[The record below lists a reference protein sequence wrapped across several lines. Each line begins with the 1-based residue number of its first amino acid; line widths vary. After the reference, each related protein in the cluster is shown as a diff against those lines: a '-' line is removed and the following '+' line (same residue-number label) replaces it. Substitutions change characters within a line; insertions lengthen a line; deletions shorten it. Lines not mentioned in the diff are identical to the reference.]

1 MTMIPRSTLQ
11 REINELKEMS
21 SRGLFKKLLESEVDK
36 GTITQCF
43 KRIDEATKTVLV
55 CINIPIRFQIYSS
68 VASSLISPGA
78 WRGRCT
84 R

>member
-1 MTMIPRSTLQ
+1 MTVIPRSTLQ
-11 REINELKEMS
+11 KEINELKEMS

-36 GTITQCF
+36 GTIAQCF

-55 CINIPIRFQIYSS
+55 RIYIPIRFHLYSS
-68 VASSLISPGA
+68 IASSLTSRGA
-78 WRGRCT
+78 PRGRCM